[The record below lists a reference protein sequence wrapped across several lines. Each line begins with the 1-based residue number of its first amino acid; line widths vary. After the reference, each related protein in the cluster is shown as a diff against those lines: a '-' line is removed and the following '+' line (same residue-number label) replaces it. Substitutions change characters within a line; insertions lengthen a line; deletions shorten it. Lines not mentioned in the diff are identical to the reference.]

1 MSSSTQQTIR
11 ADNANKI
18 FVFDEVYPFRAAQEQ
33 AEKKK
38 LNAFGKLARLN
49 PLNRPKED
57 TVQLSRQER
66 RFQPFWHVS
75 AVREVDYTCQVK
87 YQVPVHNPYA
97 KSLEVNGHVYEVT
110 RQKDRATIEFVAT
123 ETCHRKLKFDQH
135 MDGMGQDVKPSAL
148 AAYIDKYKFQEV
160 EQLNLPE
167 LLSPAVSLATAAQ
180 RATAQL
186 AREEINAF
194 EFQEDRLVFERMHFY
209 VRPVFAFEY
218 RWSSADKVGVIEV
231 DGLTGEVIEDG
242 RWFKDKVDKVV
253 TRDMLIDLGAE
264 LAGTLVPGGGAAVK
278 LLGAFTDPRK

>member
-1 MSSSTQQTIR
+1 MTTTQQTIR

-49 PLNRPKED
+49 PLNRPKDE
-57 TVQLSRQER
+57 TVQLSRQELR
-66 RFQPFWHVS
+66 YQPFWHVS
-75 AVREVDYTCQVK
+75 AVREVDYTCQLR

-97 KSLEVNGHVYEVT
+97 KTLEVNGHTYEVL
-110 RQKDRATIEFVAT
+110 RQKDKASIEFMAI
-123 ETCHRKLKFDQH
+123 ETCHRKIKFDQH
-135 MDGMGQDVKPSAL
+135 IDGMGQDVKASAL
-148 AAYIDKYKFQEV
+148 AAYVDKYKFQEV
-160 EQLNLPE
+160 EELNLPG
-167 LLSPAVSLATAAQ
+167 LTTPAVSLAAATQ

-194 EFQEDRLVFERMHFY
+194 EFQEDKLVVERMHFY

-218 RWSSADKVGVIEV
+218 RWSTVDKVGVIEV
-231 DGLTGEVIEDG
+231 DGLTGEVVEDG
-242 RWFKDKVDKVV
+242 HWFKDKVDKVV

-264 LAGTLVPGGGAAVK
+264 VAGTLVPGGGVAVK
-278 LLGAFTDPRK
+278 LFGAFTAPKH